1 MGWFSRWFSG
11 ANAASEGQVNEAEI
25 DRAIEMAVEHTD
37 PRLRYLPGH
46 QRKLRGPVAQ
56 ALKHLDEVVRQIPGP
71 LEMSRRQFGSDPG
84 VNALFGSVEQMLDL
98 FGRSEQVRDYLV
110 ARPGGDDF
118 HCSIGMFRQ
127 DKRVLGMALKEEMV
141 QKEVAQVAVN
151 FTGHWIGV
159 VDDSSDSVREALR
172 WRGLESLCISAL
184 ERITALRTGGDRHLL
199 EERLKGVL
207 DAGCG
212 LEPCRMPGDREQVRR
227 RLTENARRLGSSEVP
242 GGTLEDYL
250 EVVASVLSR
259 PDEYLKVR
267 QRSVRVDRMGIRV
280 ENGDGGVEVTTAHV
294 ERPGQPG
301 FELILARFPRD
312 ELRDRDYYRE
322 RAMHYVNSL

>member
-1 MGWFSRWFSG
+1 MGWLSRWFSATG
-11 ANAASEGQVNEAEI
+11 NGSEEQVNSADL
-25 DRAIEMAVEHTD
+25 DRALELVIEHTD

-46 QRKLRGPVAQ
+46 QRRLRKPLLRTLGYLA
-56 ALKHLDEVVRQIPGP
+56 EVVELIPGP
-71 LEMSRRQFGSDPG
+71 LEMGRRQYGSDAR

-98 FGRSEQVRDYLV
+98 FGRSELVREYLR

-118 HCSIGMFRQ
+118 YCSIGMFREE
-127 DKRVLGMALKEEMV
+127 KRVLGMALKEEMV
-141 QKEVAQVAVN
+141 QKEVIQIAVN

-159 VDDSSDSVREALR
+159 VNDGDRSVREALR

-184 ERITALRTGGDRHLL
+184 ERIAALRTGGDRRLL

-212 LEPCRMPGDREQVRR
+212 LEPCRMQGDREKVRQ
-227 RLTENARRLGSSEVP
+227 RLAENARKLSSSEVP

-250 EVVASVLSR
+250 NELVSVLSS
-259 PDEYLKVR
+259 PEEHLQVSCH
-267 QRSVRVDRMGIRV
+267 SVRVDRMGIRK
-280 ENGDGGVEVTTAHV
+280 DGEEGTEVTTAHV

-301 FELILARFPRD
+301 LELILARFPRD
-312 ELRDRDYYRE
+312 ELRDRDYYRS
-322 RAMHYVNSL
+322 RARSYVNAL